1 MIIVSFF
8 LSALLCLSCLSIMLT
23 QQGELQIVA
32 LVLMSCSFGLCIV
45 ILTHWIMV
53 AIETLVDYY
62 KRR

>member
-1 MIIVSFF
+1 MTIVSFF
-8 LSALLCLSCLSIMLT
+8 LSALLCLCCLSIMLT

-32 LVLMSCSFGLCIV
+32 LVLMSCSFVLCMG

-53 AIETLVDYY
+53 SIKALIDYY

>member
-1 MIIVSFF
+1 MTIVSFF

-23 QQGELQIVA
+23 QQGALQIVA
-32 LVLMSCSFGLCIV
+32 LVIMSCSFGLCMS
-45 ILTHWIMV
+45 ILTHWIIV

>member
-1 MIIVSFF
+1 MTIVAFF

-23 QQGELQIVA
+23 QQGALQIVA
-32 LVLMSCSFGLCIV
+32 FVLMSGSLWLCV
-45 ILTHWIMV
+45 GILTHWIMV

>member
-1 MIIVSFF
+1 MTIVSFF

-23 QQGELQIVA
+23 QQGALQIVA
-32 LVLMSCSFGLCIV
+32 LVLMSCSFGLCMG
-45 ILTHWIMV
+45 ILTNWIIV

>member
-1 MIIVSFF
+1 MTIVSFF

-32 LVLMSCSFGLCIV
+32 LVLMSCSFGLCIR

>member
-1 MIIVSFF
+1 MTIVSFF
-8 LSALLCLSCLSIMLT
+8 LSALLCLCCLSIMLT

-32 LVLMSCSFGLCIV
+32 LVLMSCSFGLCIG

>member
-1 MIIVSFF
+1 MTIVSFF

-23 QQGELQIVA
+23 QQGAFQIVA
-32 LVLMSCSFGLCIV
+32 LVLMSSSFGICLGIF
-45 ILTHWIMV
+45 THWIMV

>member
-1 MIIVSFF
+1 MTIVSFF

-62 KRR
+62 KHR

>member
-1 MIIVSFF
+1 MTIVSFF

-23 QQGELQIVA
+23 QQGALQIVA
-32 LVLMSCSFGLCIV
+32 LVLMSCSFGLCMS
-45 ILTHWIMV
+45 ILTNWIIV

>member
-1 MIIVSFF
+1 MTIVSFF

-23 QQGELQIVA
+23 QQGALQIVA
-32 LVLMSCSFGLCIV
+32 LVLMSCSFGLFIG